1 MHTFLQKPVKR
12 LKMRRLTRAQTGNFR
27 YEMINLL
34 ACTPDPFSSVIY
46 ELDIV
51 PCKQQAKTI
60 GAAMGRHITFTPVVI
75 KLLGHAIAAHP
86 VFNQMIFNS
95 NLYQFED
102 IAIANLTII
111 PGTDT
116 VTNIIF
122 ENPHKKSLGEI
133 QQELFSGIAEAK
145 TRIASPPH
153 PIVSFL
159 SNLCYRF
166 GLFRLIGERR
176 AFALAYERG
185 LISNICVS
193 IHLYSSPANFI
204 MVKDVIPPM
213 NMSPRIHICGPLKK
227 AVFEDD
233 LLVAR
238 ELIQIHVTT
247 DHRIIDGVHA
257 YEFGQTLEKISAHP
271 EQYFS

>member
-46 ELDIV
+46 AIDIG
-51 PCKQQAKTI
+51 PCKEQAKAI
-60 GAAMGRHITFTPVVI
+60 GSAAGRHITLTPVII

-95 NLYQFED
+95 SLYQLED
-102 IAIANLTII
+102 IAIANLTLI

-122 ENPHKKSLGEI
+122 TNPHEKSLAAI
-133 QQELFSGIAEAK
+133 QQELFSGIAQAK
-145 TRIASPPH
+145 TQIGAPPH
-153 PIVSFL
+153 ALVSLL
-159 SNLCYRF
+159 SNVCYRF

-176 AFALAYERG
+176 AFAVAYERG
-185 LISNICVS
+185 LISNIGVS
-193 IHLYSSPANFI
+193 IHLYASPANFI

-213 NMSPRIHICGPLKK
+213 NMSPRIHVCGPMKK
-227 AVFEDD
+227 PVFEDD
-233 LLVAR
+233 LLVAKDI
-238 ELIQIHVTT
+238 IQLHVTT

-257 YEFGQTLEKISAHP
+257 YEFGQTLAKISTRP
-271 EQYFS
+271 EDYFS